1 MAVAAEGT
9 AGLRAWQPS
18 FQKSSFKAFG
28 EELKELPRTSH

>member
-9 AGLRAWQPS
+9 AGLGAWQPS